1 LKEHSTHIIQKKNIF
16 IVGSVWPEPQS
27 SAAGWRMM
35 QLINGFKNEG
45 YEIFFASAAND
56 SLNSIDF
63 EKESIVKINIEL
75 NNSSFDKIVKEI
87 NPTIVMFDR
96 YITEEQYGWRVT
108 ENCPQAL
115 KILDTEDLHFL
126 RKARE
131 HAVKNS
137 SELNLYTDVAKREI
151 ASILRCDVSLIIS
164 EYEFK
169 LLNNSFNISADLL
182 HYLPFLENEIDNKII
197 ELLPK
202 YSERSNFISIGNF
215 LHNPN
220 KDSIEF
226 LKNEIWPLI
235 RKKLPD
241 AELHVFGAYAMES
254 ILAMNNKNEGF
265 IIKSK
270 ADDADFEM
278 QNARVCLA
286 PLRFGAGLKGKLITA
301 MQNGTPNVTTSI
313 GAEGMIENNE
323 WCGFLVNNATEIA
336 NAAIEL
342 YNNENTWSGAQ
353 QKGFTIINKK
363 FNKEKYLPNF
373 ISKINYCLANLEETR
388 RRNFLG
394 AILNYQSIQS
404 TKYMAKWIEEKNKKH
419 IN

>member
-235 RKKLPD
+235 KKKLPD

-353 QKGFTIINKK
+353 QKGFAIINKK

-394 AILNYQSIQS
+394 AILNYQSMQS

>member
-1 LKEHSTHIIQKKNIF
+1 LKEHSTHIIKKKNIF

-151 ASILRCDVSLIIS
+151 VSILRCDVSLIIS

-254 ILAMNNKNEGF
+254 ILAMNNKKEGF

-270 ADDADFEM
+270 ADDANFEM

-323 WCGFLVNNATEIA
+323 WSGFLVNNATEIA

-394 AILNYQSIQS
+394 AILNYQSMQS

>member
-1 LKEHSTHIIQKKNIF
+1 MKEHSTHIIQKKNIF

-394 AILNYQSIQS
+394 AILNYQSMQS

>member
-1 LKEHSTHIIQKKNIF
+1 LKEHSTHIIKKKNIF

-35 QLINGFKNEG
+35 QLINVFKNEG
-45 YEIFFASAAND
+45 YGIFFASAASD

-108 ENCPQAL
+108 EKCPQAL

-164 EYEFK
+164 EYEVK

-202 YSERSNFISIGNF
+202 YSERKNFISIGNF

-270 ADDADFEM
+270 ADDANFEM

-342 YNNENTWSGAQ
+342 YNNENTWCSAQ
-353 QKGFTIINKK
+353 KRGFAIINKK

-394 AILNYQSIQS
+394 AILNYQSMQS

>member
-394 AILNYQSIQS
+394 AILNYQSMQS

>member
-1 LKEHSTHIIQKKNIF
+1 MKEHSTHIIQKKNIF

-27 SAAGWRMM
+27 SAAGWRMI

-45 YEIFFASAAND
+45 YEIFFTSAAND

-394 AILNYQSIQS
+394 AILNYQSMQS

>member
-1 LKEHSTHIIQKKNIF
+1 MKEHSTHIIQKKNIF

-270 ADDADFEM
+270 ADDANFEM

-394 AILNYQSIQS
+394 AILNYQSMQS
-404 TKYMAKWIEEKNKKH
+404 TKYMAKWIEEKTKNT
-419 IN
+419 

>member
-1 LKEHSTHIIQKKNIF
+1 MKEHSTHIIQKKNIF

-373 ISKINYCLANLEETR
+373 ISKINYCLANIEETR

-394 AILNYQSIQS
+394 AILNYQSMQS

>member
-373 ISKINYCLANLEETR
+373 ISKINYCLANIEETR

-394 AILNYQSIQS
+394 AILNYQSMQS